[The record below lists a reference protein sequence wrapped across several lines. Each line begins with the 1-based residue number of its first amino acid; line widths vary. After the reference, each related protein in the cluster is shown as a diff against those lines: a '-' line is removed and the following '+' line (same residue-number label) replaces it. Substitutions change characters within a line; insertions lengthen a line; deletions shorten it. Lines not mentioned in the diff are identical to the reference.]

1 MKRNIALIVLCALA
15 ALAAWTAGRPAEI
28 PFEKRMLDSG
38 ASETAA
44 IADVNGDKRLDIISG
59 EYWYEAPKWTPHE
72 FRELEFVNPRTDN
85 YIDDFSDLAIDV
97 NGDGRTDVVSCSWFG
112 RKLAW
117 WENPGR
123 GTGLWK
129 EHPIDS
135 GNNTEFCFL
144 VDLDNDGQARELL
157 PQFGKGPL
165 VWYEI
170 RNGAFVKHEIAPQ
183 NHGHGIGAGDV
194 NGDKRTDVLTA
205 KGWFE
210 APADPRSPNWTFHAA
225 WEFKQQPGF
234 LHVLDINGDGR
245 NDVLATASHDYG
257 VWWLEQ
263 DADGKFTKQTVD
275 ESWSQVHATTLIDL
289 NGDGR
294 PDLLTGK
301 RYMAHDKDPGAR
313 EPLGIYWY
321 EFRKAADGK
330 RVEWV
335 RHIID
340 YSTRAGAGMQIPVAD
355 LDGDGDLDF
364 VAPGKS
370 GLFLFENLTKRK

>member
-1 MKRNIALIVLCALA
+1 MIRHILLVLPVAAAAIAAS
-15 ALAAWTAGRPAEI
+15 RPPEI
-28 PFEKRMLDSG
+28 PFEKRAIDIG

-44 IADVNGDKRLDIISG
+44 IGDVNGDGRLDIVSG
-59 EYWYEAPKWTPHE
+59 EFWYEAPKWTPHR
-72 FRELEFVNPRTDN
+72 FREIEFANPRTDN
-85 YIDDFSDLAIDV
+85 YIDNFSDHLIDV
-97 NGDGRTDVVSCSWFG
+97 NGDGRLDVISCSWFA

-123 GTGLWK
+123 GAGAWK
-129 EHPIDS
+129 EHAID
-135 GNNTEFCFL
+135 GGFNVEFSFL
-144 VDLDNDGQARELL
+144 VDIDNDGRANELL

-170 RNGAFVKHEIAPQ
+170 RNGAFVKYEIAPQ

-210 APADPRSPNWTFHAA
+210 APAGPRAANWTYHPA
-225 WEFKQQPGF
+225 WDFEKQPGF
-234 LHVLDINGDGR
+234 LHVFDINGDGR
-245 NDVLATASHDYG
+245 NDILVPASHDYG
-257 VWWLEQ
+257 IYWLEQ
-263 DADGKFTKQTVD
+263 GADGKFTRRVID
-275 ESWSQVHATTLIDL
+275 ESWSQVHATTLVDL

-294 PDLLTGK
+294 PDLLAGK
-301 RYMAHDKDPGAR
+301 RYLGHDRDPGAR
-313 EPLGIYWY
+313 EPLGVYWY

-330 RVEWV
+330 NVEWV

-340 YSTRAGAGMQIPVAD
+340 YSTRAGAGMQLPVAD

-370 GLFLFENLTKRK
+370 GLFLFENLSKRK

>member
-15 ALAAWTAGRPAEI
+15 ALVAWTAGRPADI
-28 PFEKRMLDSG
+28 PFEKRTLDIG

-59 EYWYEAPKWTPHE
+59 EYWYEAPKWTPHK
-72 FRELEFVNPRTDN
+72 FREIEFVNPRTDN

-135 GNNTEFCFL
+135 GYNTEFCFL

-170 RNGAFVKHEIAPQ
+170 AKGAFVKHEIAPQ

-210 APADPRSPNWTFHAA
+210 APADPRSANWTFHAA

-263 DADGKFTKQTVD
+263 GADGKFTKQTVD

-340 YSTRAGAGMQIPVAD
+340 YSTRAGAGMQLPVAD

>member
-1 MKRNIALIVLCALA
+1 V
-15 ALAAWTAGRPAEI
+15 
-28 PFEKRMLDSG
+28 
-38 ASETAA
+38 
-44 IADVNGDKRLDIISG
+44 
-59 EYWYEAPKWTPHE
+59 
-72 FRELEFVNPRTDN
+72 
-85 YIDDFSDLAIDV
+85 
-97 NGDGRTDVVSCSWFG
+97 
-112 RKLAW
+112 
-117 WENPGR
+117 
-123 GTGLWK
+123 K
-129 EHPIDS
+129 EHHRQREQYRVLFP
-135 GNNTEFCFL
+135 

-170 RNGAFVKHEIAPQ
+170 AKGALPVNRSRRQ
-183 NHGHGIGAGDV
+183 NHGHGIGAGDE
-194 NGDKRTDVLTA
+194 RRQSTDVLTA
-205 KGWFE
+205 KGWFS
-210 APADPRSPNWTFHAA
+210 AGRSRARRTGPSTPPGTSPAARLSTS
-225 WEFKQQPGF
+225 
-234 LHVLDINGDGR
+234 DINGDGR
-245 NDVLATASHDYG
+245 NDVLATASRTTTASGGWSRRRWQVHR
-257 VWWLEQ
+257 
-263 DADGKFTKQTVD
+263 QTVD

-294 PDLLTGK
+294 PDLFTGK

-321 EFRKAADGK
+321 EFRKSADGK

-340 YSTRAGAGMQIPVAD
+340 YSTRAGAGMQLPVAD

>member
-1 MKRNIALIVLCALA
+1 MKRHTAIIALASLALLA
-15 ALAAWTAGRPAEI
+15 APRPADI
-28 PFEKRMLDSG
+28 PFEKRMIDIG

-44 IADVNGDKRLDIISG
+44 VADVNGDKRPDIISG
-59 EYWYEAPKWTPHE
+59 EYWYEAPQWTPHK
-72 FRELEFVNPRTDN
+72 FREIEFVNPGTDN
-85 YIDDFSDLAIDV
+85 YIDNFSDLAIDV
-97 NGDGRTDVVSCSWFG
+97 NGDGRPDVVSCSWFG
-112 RKLAW
+112 KKLAW

-123 GTGLWK
+123 GTALWK

-135 GNNTEFCFL
+135 GYNVEFCFL
-144 VDLDNDGQARELL
+144 VDLDNDGRARELL

-170 RNGAFVKHEIAPQ
+170 KSGAFVKHEIAPQ

-194 NGDKRTDVLTA
+194 NGDGRADVLTA

-210 APADPRSPNWTFHAA
+210 APADPRSPNWTFHPA
-225 WEFKQQPGF
+225 WDLPQPGF

-245 NDVLATASHDYG
+245 NDVLGTASHDYG
-257 VWWLEQ
+257 IYWLEQ
-263 DADGKFTKQTVD
+263 GADGKFTKHIID
-275 ESWSQVHATTLIDL
+275 ESWSQPHATTLVDL

-294 PDLLTGK
+294 PELVTGK

-321 EFRKAADGK
+321 QFRKPAGGK
-330 RVEWV
+330 GVEWV

-340 YSTRAGAGMQIPVAD
+340 YSSRAGAGMQLPVAD
-355 LDGDGDLDF
+355 LNGDGKLDI

-370 GLFLFENLTKRK
+370 GLFVFSAAR

>member
-1 MKRNIALIVLCALA
+1 VDA
-15 ALAAWTAGRPAEI
+15 AQ
-28 PFEKRMLDSG
+28 
-38 ASETAA
+38 
-44 IADVNGDKRLDIISG
+44 V
-59 EYWYEAPKWTPHE
+59 
-72 FRELEFVNPRTDN
+72 PRTDN

-112 RKLAW
+112 KKLAW

-123 GTGLWK
+123 GAGPWK

-135 GNNTEFCFL
+135 GNSSEFCFL
-144 VDLDNDGQARELL
+144 VDLDNDGRARELL

-170 RNGAFVKHEIAPQ
+170 RNGAFVNHEIAPQ

-210 APADPRSPNWTFHAA
+210 APADPRSANWTFHAD

-257 VWWLEQ
+257 IWWLEQ
-263 DADGKFTKQTVD
+263 GADGKFTKHIID
-275 ESWSQVHATTLIDL
+275 ESWSQVHATTLVDL

-294 PDLLTGK
+294 LELVTGK

-321 EFRKAADGK
+321 EFRKAADGQ
-330 RVEWV
+330 RIEWV

-340 YSTRAGAGMQIPVAD
+340 YSSRAGAGMQLPVAD

-370 GLFLFENLTKRK
+370 GLFLFENLTKR

>member
-1 MKRNIALIVLCALA
+1 MIRHIPLVPLIALTAFA
-15 ALAAWTAGRPAEI
+15 APRPPEI
-28 PFEKRMLDSG
+28 PFAKHTIDVG

-44 IADVNGDKRLDIISG
+44 IGDINGDGKPDIVSG
-59 EYWYEAPKWTPHE
+59 EYWYEAPKWTPHR
-72 FRELEFVNPRTDN
+72 FREIAFANPRTDN
-85 YIDDFSDLAIDV
+85 YIDNFSDHLIDV
-97 NGDGRTDVVSCSWFG
+97 NGDGRLDVVSCTWFA

-123 GTGLWK
+123 GTGMWK

-135 GNNTEFCFL
+135 GFNVEFSFM
-144 VDLDNDGQARELL
+144 VDIDNDGKARELL

-170 RNGAFVKHEIAPQ
+170 RNGAFARHEIAPQ
-183 NHGHGIGAGDV
+183 NHGHGIGAGDI

-210 APADPRSPNWTFHAA
+210 APADPRAGNWAFHPA
-225 WEFKQQPGF
+225 WEFTQQPGF
-234 LHVLDINGDGR
+234 LHVIDINGDGR
-245 NDVLATASHDYG
+245 NDVIVTASHDYG
-257 VWWLEQ
+257 IFWLEQ
-263 DADGKFTKQTVD
+263 GSDGKFTKRVID
-275 ESWSQVHATTLIDL
+275 ESWSQAHATTLVDL
-289 NGDGR
+289 NGDGQ

-301 RYMAHDKDPGAR
+301 RYLGHDRDPGAR
-313 EPLGIYWY
+313 EPLGVYWY
-321 EFRKAADGK
+321 EFRKSTDGK
-330 RVEWV
+330 SIEWV

-340 YSTRAGAGMQIPVAD
+340 YSTRTGAGMQLPVAD